1 MVEQV
6 AAGQASPASDR
17 APATSGA
24 APAGARAG
32 TSATV
37 HATPLRQAAYAA
49 VLVAL
54 CFVQSP
60 GLMVADTKFDLLTR
74 PWWFVTHGLRLWDPN
89 AAFGQVPDQS
99 YGYAWP
105 MGPFFSLGAAIDLPT
120 WMVQR
125 LWWATL
131 LCLAFFGVLRL
142 CRELGLGSE
151 LTRVVAAFAFVLT
164 PRITTLIGVAS
175 VEVWPMA
182 LAPWV
187 LLPLVRGSRTGQVR
201 RAAAMSALVVFC
213 CGGVNAVAVAAV
225 LPLGLVWILTR
236 ARGPRRGRLLGWWV
250 LFLLIGTAWWSG
262 PLLLVGRYSP
272 PFLDY
277 IENATITTLPTDLTR
292 TLLGISDWVAYFGA
306 DFSAGHTLI
315 TTPYLVL
322 DAAAVAALGLLGICL
337 RDNPHRRFLVYGV
350 LLGLLLVG
358 LGYARQAPGL
368 FADER
373 MHALDQAL
381 APLRNLHK
389 FDVVLR
395 VPLVL
400 GLAHGLTVLPRA
412 LRGPGSVL
420 ARRVALTAVALA
432 VLGLV
437 TPWTRSTVA
446 AQSGVLAVPA
456 YWHRAAAYLARHDD
470 GSVSLELPASAFGV
484 YAWGNT
490 HDDILQGLARSPWA
504 VRSVVPLAQPGNVV
518 FLDAVTRV
526 VESGRPSPV
535 LARYLADN
543 GVGRLVVRNDLDRFA
558 TGAPDPAYVRSVLS
572 ASPGLSLVAS
582 FGPLTGSLPYI
593 RADDAARTRIVTSD
607 GISSPLRAIDVY
619 RVRPPG
625 GATLSS
631 SGQVLVGD
639 PSSGIDAGLASLPA
653 PPALL
658 AADRSPR
665 DGLLTGQVLTDDLKR
680 RELSFPAVRW
690 NQSSTMTAGE
700 RYRLR
705 GKEHALRVVGDA
717 RRWQTTEVW
726 SGGITGVTASSSQ
739 AYADATPPLA
749 VGSDPG
755 AVFDHDRST
764 AWHSADQTDP
774 DGQWWQVRFSGPRQV
789 RQVGVRL
796 SRDSVA
802 VQRLRISGGG
812 QARTVAAPRPGAAA
826 TYEVGLPVTRTLRI
840 TAVDRGVRPVGS
852 VGFSEV
858 TIDRLQPLRYLR
870 LPRPVGGAPVDVIAL
885 SRDPDRLPCA
895 QVGPAFACSPILSSP
910 GEDGDILA
918 RLFTVP
924 GRERFSFSG
933 TASLRRHSGAWRQLL
948 HGTGVS
954 AAASPR
960 QQADPAMAVGA
971 MVDGDPSTT
980 WISTRPRPVVD
991 VVLPRPVRLHALQM
1005 TLEPAAAAA
1014 LPERVE
1020 IDAGRHRTVVDLD
1033 RQGRAVLPGWR
1044 VRRIR
1049 LRIDST
1055 RPAFSLDGTSYTQ
1068 LEPGVTELKIDGRSL
1083 TANAFHTIDLPC
1095 GRGPRLLLDGAVYD
1109 TWLVGNAR
1117 DLVRGASVPLHLCAP
1132 GELTLSGPTRLVAV
1146 PTRAIRVDSIT
1157 WQRPGT
1163 SLPATTP
1170 VAVHRDASGMPV
1182 SVTVPARST
1191 VQLLTLPQNFNA
1203 GWRAALAGAR
1213 LVPQRVD
1220 GWKQGWVLPPGRG
1233 GTVQLDFA
1241 PAGPF
1246 AWSLGIGAVLV
1257 LVVLLAATPL
1267 RVRRRGRDL
1276 PPLGAARG
1284 GWWDL
1289 LPVVAVSALL
1299 TGWVGLVLLAGCLWA
1314 ARRWHA
1320 LTAVGGWGAPAAGAL
1335 LVAAAALTWRPLL
1348 AQPWA
1353 MYWAQGF
1360 AMLAVA
1366 CLSAS
1371 LFRTRPAPRGRPARA
1386 AAPAPGDGAHP
1397 RS

>member
-1 MVEQV
+1 MTDQV
-6 AAGQASPASDR
+6 AAGRTSSVEDR
-17 APATSGA
+17 APAPSGVGPA
-24 APAGARAG
+24 VSHAGA
-32 TSATV
+32 SAAV
-37 HATPLRQAAYAA
+37 HASPLRQAAYAA

-60 GLMVADTKFDLLTR
+60 GMMVADTKFDLLTH
-74 PWWFVTHGLRLWDPN
+74 PWRFVTQGLRLWDPN

-105 MGPFFSLGAAIDLPT
+105 MGPFFSLGSAIDLPP

-142 CRELGLGSE
+142 CKELGLGSE
-151 LTRVVAAFAFVLT
+151 LTRVVAAFVFVLT
-164 PRITTLIGVAS
+164 PRITTLVGVAS

-201 RAAAMSALVVFC
+201 RAAAASALVVVC

-236 ARGPRRGRLLGWWV
+236 APGPRRGRLLGWWV
-250 LFLLIGTAWWSG
+250 LFVVLGTVWWSG
-262 PLLLVGRYSP
+262 PLLMVGRYSP
-272 PFLDY
+272 HFLDY
-277 IENATITTLPTDLTR
+277 IENATVTTLPTDLTR

-306 DFSAGHTLI
+306 DFSAGHALI

-358 LGYARQAPGL
+358 FGYDRQVAGL
-368 FADER
+368 FAHDR
-373 MHALDQAL
+373 LHALDQAL

-395 VPLVL
+395 LPLVL

-420 ARRVALTAVALA
+420 ARRVTLTAVALA

-437 TPWTRSTVA
+437 TPWARSTVA
-446 AQSGVLAVPA
+446 AGGGAQAVPA
-456 YWHRAAAYLARHDD
+456 YWDRAATYLARHDD

-484 YAWGNT
+484 YAWGNA
-490 HDDILQGLARSPWA
+490 HDDVLQGLARSPWA

-526 VESGRPSPV
+526 VESGRASPV

-572 ASPGLSLVAS
+572 ATPGLSLVAS
-582 FGPLTGSLPYI
+582 FGPLTGSLPYT
-593 RADDAARTRIVTSD
+593 RADDADRTRIVASD
-607 GISSPLRAIDVY
+607 GISTPLRAIEVY
-619 RVRPPG
+619 RVRPPAR
-625 GATLSS
+625 ATLSS
-631 SGQVLVGD
+631 PGQVLLGD
-639 PSSGIDAGLASLPA
+639 PSSGVDAGLASLPP

-665 DGLLTGQVLTDDLKR
+665 DGSLTGQVVTDDLKR
-680 RELSFPAVRW
+680 REMSFPAVRW

-700 RYRLR
+700 RYRLP

-726 SGGITGVTASSSQ
+726 AGGIAGVTASSSQ

-764 AWHSADQTDP
+764 AWHSASRLDP
-774 DGQWWQVRFSGPRQV
+774 DGQWWQVRFSAPRQV
-789 RQVGVRL
+789 KQVAVRL
-796 SRDSVA
+796 SRDSAA
-802 VQRLRISGGG
+802 VGRLRISGGG
-812 QARTVAAPRPGAAA
+812 QARSFAAPRPGAAA
-826 TYEVGLPVTRTLRI
+826 TYEVGLPETHTLRI
-840 TAVDRGVRPVGS
+840 TAVATEPHPLGS

-858 TIDRLQPLRYLR
+858 SVDRLQPLRYLR
-870 LPRPVGGAPVDVIAL
+870 LPRPVGGAPVDVISL

-895 QVGPAFACSPILSSP
+895 QVGPAFTCSPILSSP
-910 GEDGDILA
+910 GEDGDTLA

-924 GRERFSFSG
+924 DRERFSFTG

-954 AAASPR
+954 VTASPR

-991 VVLPRPVRLHALQM
+991 VGLPRAVRLHTLQM
-1005 TLEPAAAAA
+1005 TLNPAAAAS
-1014 LPERVE
+1014 LPQRVE
-1020 IDAGRHRTVVDLD
+1020 VDAGRHRAVVDLD
-1033 RQGRAVLPGWR
+1033 QQGRAVLPGWR
-1044 VRRIR
+1044 VRRLH

-1055 RPAFSLDGTSYTQ
+1055 RPAFSLDGTSYTK
-1068 LEPGVTELKIDGRSL
+1068 LDPGVTELKIDGRSL

-1095 GRGPRLLLDGAVYD
+1095 GKGPRLLLGRTVYD

-1132 GELTLSGPTRLVAV
+1132 GAVTLSGSTRLVAT
-1146 PTRAIRVDSIT
+1146 PTRTVRVDSIT
-1157 WQRPGT
+1157 WRRPGT
-1163 SLPATTP
+1163 SLSATTP
-1170 VAVHRDASGMPV
+1170 LAVHRDAGGMPV
-1182 SVTVPARST
+1182 SITVPARST
-1191 VQLLTLPQNFNA
+1191 VRLLTLPQNVNA
-1203 GWRAALAGAR
+1203 GWQASLGATR
-1213 LVPQRVD
+1213 LIPQRVD
-1220 GWKQGWVLPPGRG
+1220 GWKQGWLLPPGRG
-1233 GTVQLDFA
+1233 GTVQLHFT
-1241 PAGPF
+1241 PAAPF
-1246 AWSLGIGAVLV
+1246 AWLLGLGALLV
-1257 LVVLLAATPL
+1257 LVVVVAATPL
-1267 RVRRRGRDL
+1267 RVLRRGRDL
-1276 PPLGAARG
+1276 PPLGTARA
-1284 GWWDL
+1284 GWFDL
-1289 LPVVAVSALL
+1289 LPVVVVTALL
-1299 TGWVGLVLLAGCLWA
+1299 TGWVGLALLAGCLWV
-1314 ARRWHA
+1314 ARRWDD
-1320 LTAVGGWGAPAAGAL
+1320 LRAVGGWAAPAAGVL
-1335 LVAAAALTWRPLL
+1335 LLAAAALTWRPLL
-1348 AQPWA
+1348 DQSWA

-1371 LFRTRPAPRGRPARA
+1371 LFRTRRTPRRRPLRPE
-1386 AAPAPGDGAHP
+1386 APAPGAGADP
-1397 RS
+1397 GS